1 MVRQID
7 LSNDPRRAQ
16 FDYFRNFRDPYVSVT
31 VPVDITRLRECGTP
45 LFLSY
50 LWCAIRAANAVPEL
64 RRRIDGERVVEYDRC
79 LSSHTVALPNGKT
92 ATREYTAH
100 GGAVCKGVCKRIVK
114 MTVRGMRRHSR
125 RFIRNYD
132 VVILKED
139 RQGELFR
146 NNFGGPGLGFVGK
159 VERKPLAGGK
169 TMAHGH
175 THAVHRNAG
184 RGIFKESQRAGG
196 NVHPPA
202 QKIENGQTVKLGSNV
217 NVHISTATYYNK

>member
-79 LSSHTVALPNGKT
+79 LSSHTVALPNGSYCYCTLDCEKPFDEFLPYAQAETERAKRT
-92 ATREYTAH
+92 ASLTDGADAAQLFFVTALPWLPFSSLSLPVPEPPDSNIRISFGGITEQNGRSLLPVNLTAH
-100 GGAVCKGVCKRIVK
+100 HALADGIHLSRFFAAMQERIAE
-114 MTVRGMRRHSR
+114 
-125 RFIRNYD
+125 F
-132 VVILKED
+132 
-139 RQGELFR
+139 
-146 NNFGGPGLGFVGK
+146 
-159 VERKPLAGGK
+159 
-169 TMAHGH
+169 
-175 THAVHRNAG
+175 
-184 RGIFKESQRAGG
+184 
-196 NVHPPA
+196 
-202 QKIENGQTVKLGSNV
+202 
-217 NVHISTATYYNK
+217 